1 VANNIQQNSLSKF
14 KIGCLAVAALLASIA
29 CSRLIS
35 TEPAPFQLPME
46 FEDVPMNPSGAYMA
60 RYKVAFRDMLCGNYT
75 IHFATCGA
83 LLGLALG
90 ALGATRNNALSNV
103 AAILGGVVGGALL
116 AGLGGFLLGQF
127 ASFGIENDWQTTR
140 FLGFQVDPFIQTTL
154 LQCFIWA
161 FIGIGIGLGC
171 TTPSFSFAR
180 ILKGIQGG
188 LIGGA
193 VAGTIYSVIAAVFFS
208 TSSAIDF
215 VPKEQMERTIWAILC
230 GLSIYAGLAFAL
242 KSTPAADAATG
253 FKELVTNEGIATSS

>member
-1 VANNIQQNSLSKF
+1 MTNNIQQNSLSKF
-14 KIGCLAVAALLASIA
+14 KIGCLAVAVLLSSIA

-35 TEPAPFQLPME
+35 TEPAPYQLPME
-46 FEDVPMNPSGAYMA
+46 FEDVPMNPSSAYMA
-60 RYKVAFRDMLCGNYT
+60 RYKVAFREMLSGNYT

-90 ALGATRNNALSNV
+90 ALGATTNNPLSNG

-116 AGLGGFLLGQF
+116 AGLGGFLLGQIT
-127 ASFGIENDWQTTR
+127 SFGIDNNWDTTR
-140 FLGFQVDPFIQTTL
+140 LVGFQVDPFIQTTL

-161 FIGIGIGLGC
+161 CVGSGIGLGC
-171 TTPSFSFAR
+171 TTPSISLSR

-193 VAGTIYSVIAAVFFS
+193 IAGTICSVIAAVFFS

-215 VPKEQMERTIWAILC
+215 VPKEQMERTVWAILC
-230 GLSIYAGLAFAL
+230 GLSIYVGLAFAL
-242 KSTPAADAATG
+242 KSSPMADAATG
-253 FKELVTNEGIATSS
+253 FKELEANEAVATSS

>member
-14 KIGCLAVAALLASIA
+14 KIGCLAIAAILSSIA

-46 FEDVPMNPSGAYMA
+46 FEDVPMNPSSAYMA
-60 RYKVAFRDMLCGNYT
+60 RYKVAFRDMLCGNYA

-90 ALGATRNNALSNV
+90 ALGATRNNALSN
-103 AAILGGVVGGALL
+103 AKAILGGVVGGALL
-116 AGLGGFLLGQF
+116 AGLGGFLLGQI
-127 ASFGIENDWQTTR
+127 ASFGIENNWDTTR
-140 FLGFQVDPFIQTTL
+140 LLGFQIDPFIQSTL

-161 FIGIGIGLGC
+161 CVGSGIGLGC
-171 TTPSFSFAR
+171 TTPTISFAR
-180 ILKGIQGG
+180 MLKGIQGG

-193 VAGTIYSVIAAVFFS
+193 IAGTIFSVVAAVFFS

-215 VPKEQMERTIWAILC
+215 VPKEQMERTVWAILC

-242 KSTPAADAATG
+242 KSTPTADAATG
-253 FKELVTNEGIATSS
+253 FKEFVANEAIATS